1 MRRRRFISNGN
12 KIYFSHISGVSLL
25 GVPSEVYQY
34 GTQYAACIFTSF
46 ISCFLIIFLYLPV
59 FYKLQL
65 KSTFEYLEIRF
76 ARPVRILAS
85 FLYTLS
91 LIVYVPLIIY
101 VPALAFS
108 QATGMNLYYVA
119 PVICLVCIFYTT
131 IGGLKAVVWAD
142 TVQMTV
148 TVGSLVAV
156 LILGTIA
163 VGGVGA
169 TWRIAEE
176 GGRIVFWNMNPSPFI
191 RNSFW
196 GMSVGMTMT
205 WLASLGISQV
215 SIQRFLAVPTIKE
228 AQKYFRRSIW
238 FLAVGLVVVKFIS
251 VFTGLTMYARYH
263 KCDPITAHVVARSD
277 KILPYYVLDVAADV
291 PGLPGLFLAGLVSAG
306 LSTMSAGLNTV
317 AGTIYEDFIDRWMP
331 ESNDKETKAANVMK
345 VTVVILGI
353 LCVGMVFLVDR
364 LGDIFQLSLTVTGI
378 TAGAMLGLFSL
389 GMLVPWAT
397 TKGAVVGGL
406 MSMVTMI
413 WIIVGAQWHMV
424 NRRLYYEPLPSTTDG
439 CLNMPGLLNRT
450 VTTTQN
456 LVQVESVEDEPFF
469 MYRISFM
476 YYTLLGALIVIV
488 IGTIVSFVCGA
499 PDLSDV
505 NRDHFAPFITR

>member
-1 MRRRRFISNGN
+1 
-12 KIYFSHISGVSLL
+12 
-25 GVPSEVYQY
+25 
-34 GTQYAACIFTSF
+34 
-46 ISCFLIIFLYLPV
+46 
-59 FYKLQL
+59 
-65 KSTFEYLEIRF
+65 
-76 ARPVRILAS
+76 
-85 FLYTLS
+85 
-91 LIVYVPLIIY
+91 
-101 VPALAFS
+101 
-108 QATGMNLYYVA
+108 
-119 PVICLVCIFYTT
+119 
-131 IGGLKAVVWAD
+131 
-142 TVQMTV
+142 
-148 TVGSLVAV
+148 
-156 LILGTIA
+156 
-163 VGGVGA
+163 
-169 TWRIAEE
+169 
-176 GGRIVFWNMNPSPFI
+176 MNPSPFI

-228 AQKYFRRSIW
+228 AQKSIW